1 VRPFG
6 PLDPA
11 RVASLPAPD
20 RDMLCL
26 YYGLDQQR
34 PHTLREIGARYRV
47 AYWRVEAI
55 ITRAVAR
62 LLEPAES

>member
-1 VRPFG
+1 
-6 PLDPA
+6 
-11 RVASLPAPD
+11 
-20 RDMLCL
+20 MLCL

-34 PHTLREIGARYRV
+34 PHTLREIGARYGV

>member
-1 VRPFG
+1 MRRAVELLAQPRG
-6 PLDPA
+6 NH
-11 RVASLPAPD
+11 
-20 RDMLCL
+20 MLCL
-26 YYGLDQQR
+26 YYGLDPQR
-34 PHTLREIGARYRV
+34 PHTLREIGARYGV